1 MTVTEPAPERTA
13 NSFDLDIEGMTC
25 AACAGRVEKAL
36 NRVPGAAATVNF
48 AAERATVTGIEDAA
62 QAVAAVERAGYRAQ
76 PVGADHGRSRA
87 AAFDRIRSLRRR
99 LTIAALLTVPLMD
112 ATIIL
117 ALVPGL
123 RFPGWEWACVLLA
136 VPIVTWAAAPFHR
149 ATWNNLRHG
158 TVTMD
163 TLVSLGIAVAFGWAV
178 ASILWG
184 GDDGGHW
191 LGFGVAPGGAPAI
204 YLDVA
209 AGMTTFQLA
218 GRYFEAKAR
227 RRAADVLE
235 ALRALESP
243 TARLLRDGEERI
255 VPTSE
260 LQIGDHVRVFPGEAI
275 PTDGTV
281 VAGRSAIDTSAMT
294 GEPVPREVH
303 SGDAVIGATASTD
316 GVITVEVGATGAATQ
331 LARMAA
337 IAERAQERKARV
349 QRLADRVVAVFVPA
363 VIAIASATAFAWILA
378 GGSGGE
384 AVSAAVA
391 VLIIACPCALG
402 LATPTALMVG
412 IGRGAQ
418 LGILMKGQDALEAS
432 GRIDT
437 IVLDKT
443 GTLTDGRM
451 TVRTVAMVGDLDEST
466 VLALAAGVERP
477 ASHAVARAVVDRAA
491 ELGLEVPEVDD
502 FALMPGLGARGVVD
516 GKEVLVGSESLMD
529 DRGVV
534 LTEAAWVAAM
544 GIGSDGETL
553 MMVAVEGRIEAVFGL
568 ADAVKDSAA
577 AAVAQLHALGLRTIL
592 LTGDGPA
599 AGRAVADRLGIT
611 EVRAGVL
618 PAGKAAAVAELQEA
632 GHRVAMVGDGVN
644 DAAALAQADLG
655 LALASGTDIALQSAD
670 IILVREDLSAVPD
683 AIRLSRRILRTIKG
697 NLAWAFGYNV
707 AAIPIAALGL
717 LNPLI
722 AAAAMSLSSMLVIH
736 NSLRLRRFSGS
747 GRRSADRRDEV

>member
-13 NSFDLDIEGMTC
+13 NSFDLDIDGMTC

-36 NRVPGAAATVNF
+36 NRLPGAAATVNF
-48 AAERATVTGIEDAA
+48 AAERATVIGVEDAA
-62 QAVAAVERAGYRAQ
+62 HAVAAIERAGYRAR
-76 PVGADHGRSRA
+76 PVDGDQGRSRT
-87 AAFDRIRSLRRR
+87 AAFDRISSLRRR

-112 ATIIL
+112 ATIVL

-149 ATWNNLRHG
+149 ATWNNLGHG

-184 GDDGGHW
+184 GDGAARW
-191 LGFGVAPGGAPAI
+191 LGFGVAPGGAHAI

-260 LQIGDHVRVFPGEAI
+260 LQIGDRIRVFPGEAI

-294 GEPVPREVH
+294 GEPVPREAH
-303 SGDAVIGATASTD
+303 SGDAVIGATVSTD
-316 GVITVEVGATGAATQ
+316 GVITVEVGATGMATQ
-331 LARMAA
+331 LSRMAA

-349 QRLADRVVAVFVPA
+349 QRLADRVVAVFVPVVI
-363 VIAIASATAFAWILA
+363 VIALLTGLAWILA
-378 GGSGGE
+378 GGGAE
-384 AVSAAVA
+384 DAVSAVIA

-437 IVLDKT
+437 VVLDKT
-443 GTLTDGRM
+443 CTLTDGRM
-451 TVRTVAMVGDLDEST
+451 TVRTVAMVGSLSEPR
-466 VLALAAGVERP
+466 VLGFAAAVERP
-477 ASHAVARAVVDRAA
+477 ASHAVARAVVERAA
-491 ELGLEVPEVDD
+491 ASGLAIGEVDD
-502 FALMPGLGARGVVD
+502 FALMPGLGVRGVVN
-516 GKEVLVGSESLMD
+516 GREILVGNQPLMEE
-529 DRGVV
+529 RGVE
-534 LTEAAWVAAM
+534 LTAAARNAADR
-544 GIGSDGETL
+544 IGSDGETL
-553 MMVAVEGRIEAVFGL
+553 MMVAVAGRLEAVFGL
-568 ADAVKDSAA
+568 ADSIKDSAA
-577 AAVAQLHALGLRTIL
+577 DAIEQLHTLGLRTIL
-592 LTGDGPA
+592 LTGDGPS
-599 AGRAVADRLGIT
+599 AGRAVADRLGIA
-611 EVRAGVL
+611 EVFAGVL
-618 PAGKAAAVAELQEA
+618 PAEKAAAIARLQEE
-632 GHRVAMVGDGVN
+632 GRRVAMVGDGIN

-670 IILVREDLSAVPD
+670 IILVREDLSAIPD
-683 AIRLSRRILRTIKG
+683 AIGLSRRILRTIKG
-697 NLAWAFGYNV
+697 NLVWAFGYNI

-722 AAAAMSLSSMLVIH
+722 AAAAMSLSSMLVVH
-736 NSLRLRRFSGS
+736 NSLRLRRFSAG
-747 GRRSADRRDEV
+747 GRQPLAERDE

>member
-1 MTVTEPAPERTA
+1 MTVTETAPERTA
-13 NSFDLDIEGMTC
+13 TSFDLDIEGMTC

-36 NRVPGAAATVNF
+36 NRLPGVTATVNF
-48 AAERATVTGIEDAA
+48 AAERATITGVADAT

-76 PVGADHGRSRA
+76 PVGADQGRSRTV
-87 AAFDRIRSLRRR
+87 AFDRISSLRRR
-99 LTIAALLTVPLMD
+99 LTVAALLTVPLMD
-112 ATIIL
+112 ATIVL

-158 TVTMD
+158 AVTMD

-184 GDDGGHW
+184 GYDGGRW
-191 LGFGVAPGGAPAI
+191 LGFGVAPGGAHAI

-243 TARLLRDGEERI
+243 TARLLRDGEELI
-255 VPTSE
+255 VPTAE
-260 LQIGDHVRVFPGEAI
+260 LQIGDRVQVFAGEAI
-275 PTDGTV
+275 PTDGRV

-294 GEPVPREVH
+294 GEPVPREA
-303 SGDAVIGATASTD
+303 SIGDAVIGATVSTD
-316 GVITVEVGATGAATQ
+316 GMITVEVGATRAATQ
-331 LARMAA
+331 LSRMAA

-363 VIAIASATAFAWILA
+363 VIAIALVTGLAWVFA
-378 GGSGGE
+378 GGVGGE
-384 AVSAAVA
+384 AVSAAIA

-432 GRIDT
+432 GHIDT
-437 IVLDKT
+437 VVLDKT

-451 TVRTVAMVGDLDEST
+451 TVRTVAMVGSLSEPR
-466 VLALAAGVERP
+466 VLAFAAAVERP
-477 ASHAVARAVVDRAA
+477 ASHAVARAVVERAA
-491 ELGLEVPEVDD
+491 ASGLAIGEVED
-502 FALMPGLGARGVVD
+502 FALMPGLGAHGVVD
-516 GKEVLVGSESLMD
+516 GREVLVGNESLLH
-529 DRGVV
+529 DRGVEI
-534 LTEAAWVAAM
+534 TTAARKAADRV
-544 GIGSDGETL
+544 GSDGETL
-553 MMVAVEGRIEAVFGL
+553 MMVAVAGRLEAVFGL
-568 ADAVKDSAA
+568 ADSIKDSAA
-577 AAVAQLHALGLRTIL
+577 EAVAQLQALGLRTIL

-599 AGRAVADRLGIT
+599 AGRAVADRLDIAEVLAGI
-611 EVRAGVL
+611 L
-618 PAGKAAAVAELQEA
+618 PADKAAAVATLQEE
-632 GHRVAMVGDGVN
+632 GCKVAMVGDGVN

-655 LALASGTDIALQSAD
+655 LALSSGTDIALQSAD
-670 IILVREDLSAVPD
+670 IILVRDDLSAVPD
-683 AIRLSRRILRTIKG
+683 AIRLSRRILRIIKG
-697 NLAWAFGYNV
+697 NLVWAFGYNV

-722 AAAAMSLSSMLVIH
+722 AAAAMSLSSMFVVH
-736 NSLRLRRFSGS
+736 NSLRLRRFSAS
-747 GRRSADRRDEV
+747 GRRSIEYRAGS